1 MNIKKQLEEQGKAPT
16 LGWIDNR
23 KPGCGV
29 NLRST
34 DIRATWSA
42 ALNFEDEEWFRN
54 WLNQPQDRS
63 AA

>member
-1 MNIKKQLEEQGKAPT
+1 MDIKKQLEEQGKAPI

-23 KPGCGV
+23 RPGCGV

-34 DIRATWSA
+34 DIRATWSM
-42 ALNFEDEEWFRN
+42 ALNIEDEEWFRK
-54 WLNQPQDRS
+54 WKALPQDKR